1 MKFLVVDDEP
11 DLLKIFELWF
21 ESAGD
26 LITVESAGSVAE
38 AKELLLATI
47 NDKDNDADSSKDPD
61 RFSVI
66 ITDFRLPKE
75 DGTELIKFTKNH
87 EKFKNIP
94 VILMSGIV
102 GVDVN
107 ISYDNISFIS
117 KPFTKETLVALAQDA
132 ITKAENKTKTQYLDP
147 VVMQQFVTTTKLIL
161 ENFLPKGTVMDIGK
175 PAKKNTREAISG
187 DITAMMNIDTDKFRG
202 NLYLTLE
209 KSLALTL
216 VSSMLFEKVDEINND
231 VVDAIAELINIIVG
245 NAKGRLKGYKFQM
258 SSPIVVS
265 GSSYVIHSLD
275 GSFCAHVPVKTEHGK
290 LFLDIR
296 LLPRLL

>member
-11 DLLKIFELWF
+11 DLLKIFEMWF

-26 LITVESAGSVAE
+26 LISVESATSVQQ
-38 AKELLLATI
+38 AKEILLESVKNPPKDI
-47 NDKDNDADSSKDPD
+47 NNDPGK
-61 RFSVI
+61 FSVI
-66 ITDFRLPKE
+66 ITDYRLPQE

-94 VILMSGIV
+94 IILMSGIV

-117 KPFTKETLVALAQDA
+117 KPFTKETLVTMAQEA
-132 ITKAENKTKTQYLDP
+132 IAKAESKTKTQYLDP
-147 VVMQQFVTTTKLIL
+147 VVMQQFVATTKIIL
-161 ENFLPKGTVMDIGK
+161 ENFLPKETVIEIGK
-175 PAKKNTREAISG
+175 PTKKHSREAITG

-209 KSLALTL
+209 KELTL
-216 VSSMLFEKVDEINND
+216 NIVSSMLFEKVEEVNDD
-231 VVDAIAELINIIVG
+231 VVDAMAELINIIVG
-245 NAKGRLKGYKFQM
+245 NAKGKLKAYKFQM
-258 SSPIVVS
+258 TSPVVVS
-265 GSSYVIHSLD
+265 GKSYVIHSLD
-275 GSFCAHVPVKTEHGK
+275 GSFCAHVPFKTDKGK